1 MQRDMPAQER
11 AGMGFGVVPVHL
23 RGADRIAKTFG
34 VTRTTVIAWQR
45 RGGPVARVGR
55 VYMAE
60 YNALMAW
67 LVAGDGS
74 GGMAGDVAAEG

>member
-1 MQRDMPAQER
+1 MQAHEL
-11 AGMGFGVVPVHL
+11 AGVGFGVVPVHL

-34 VTRTTVIAWQR
+34 VTRTTVIGWQR

-67 LVAGDGS
+67 LVAEDSASGS
-74 GGMAGDVAAEG
+74 AAGCDAQP